1 MSGFGMEGVCL
12 RPTIGLQITMST
24 PTYGDCFNPPIPT
37 DRLSTLNWTV
47 EGTISV
53 YAANMEL
60 INDYGVGERML
71 VPNPDHLRFGK
82 CLLVC
87 TSETAKYYCLHNNST
102 DVYYD
107 GEVIQLGANEER
119 TISGCNGHFM
129 FCSLGNVEGAS
140 ANVDEITGMISVGTA
155 NSLGKYDLATID
167 SDSYVVTAGAEGA
180 IITVFYDSTN
190 D

>member
-1 MSGFGMEGVCL
+1 MSGFGMEGVC
-12 RPTIGLQITMST
+12 LQITMST

-87 TSETAKYYCLHNNST
+87 TSANAEYYCLSNG
-102 DVYYD
+102 VPGRYYD

-129 FCSLGNVEGAS
+129 FCSL
-140 ANVDEITGMISVGTA
+140 GTA

-180 IITVFYDSTN
+180 IITVFHDST
-190 D
+190 DD

>member
-1 MSGFGMEGVCL
+1 MEGVCL

-87 TSETAKYYCLHNNST
+87 TSANAEYYCLSNG
-102 DVYYD
+102 VPGRYYD
-107 GEVIQLGANEER
+107 GEVIQLSANEER

-129 FCSLGNVEGAS
+129 FCSLG
-140 ANVDEITGMISVGTA
+140 TA
-155 NSLGKYDLATID
+155 NSLEKYDLVTID

-180 IITVFYDSTN
+180 IITVFHDST
-190 D
+190 DD

>member
-12 RPTIGLQITMST
+12 KPTIGLQITMST

-53 YAANMEL
+53 YAADMTL
-60 INDYGVGERML
+60 INNYGVGERML

-87 TSETAKYYCLHNNST
+87 TSASAEYYCLSNN
-102 DVYYD
+102 VHGIYYD

-119 TISGCNGHFM
+119 TISGCNGHFI
-129 FCSLGNVEGAS
+129 FCSLGLLN
-140 ANVDEITGMISVGTA
+140 N
-155 NSLGKYDLATID
+155 LGKFALKTID
-167 SDSYVVTAGAEGA
+167 SDNYVVTAGDEGA
-180 IITVFYDSTN
+180 IITVFYDST
-190 D
+190 DD

>member
-87 TSETAKYYCLHNNST
+87 TSANAEYYCLSNG
-102 DVYYD
+102 VPGRYYD

-119 TISGCNGHFM
+119 TISGCNGHFI
-129 FCSLGNVEGAS
+129 FCSLGTV
-140 ANVDEITGMISVGTA
+140 

-180 IITVFYDSTN
+180 IITVLHDST
-190 D
+190 DD